1 MASPPNAFFISS
13 DYSPYDDSSST
24 DQPNSTP
31 LSGKLLVAAIIVI
44 FCCAFF
50 IVTLHI
56 FGKWLWRSRTRNF
69 ISRQQQ
75 GDFQAHAP
83 IGLSKA
89 AIASLP
95 TFIYTEAAN
104 MADTIDDMS
113 QSTGSLECAVCLS
126 EFQQDEK
133 GRVLPSCKH
142 CFHIECIDMWFYS
155 HSTCPLCRAMV
166 IHPLSPSAYPAHTQ
180 QESIQMQEVTAH
192 DIHIAIDSTLAI
204 LSTLADGRND
214 VPAAARMPSPG
225 QPDIPV
231 HNPQRPFS
239 SASTRQSVRRH
250 VPHITIDIP
259 TTHEICITSP
269 GCISLPSRRLRY
281 VSPHDQPCS
290 SHPQLVESPGI
301 HASLKRIMSM
311 QAGKGKG
318 LLEGGN
324 LDSPKLK

>member
-1 MASPPNAFFISS
+1 MASPPNALYISS
-13 DYSPYDDSSST
+13 DYSPYDDSSSI
-24 DQPNSTP
+24 DQPNTP
-31 LSGKLLVAAIIVI
+31 LSGKLLVAAIIII

-50 IVTLHI
+50 IVSLHI
-56 FGKWLWRSRTRNF
+56 FGKWLWRSRNR
-69 ISRQQQ
+69 QQ

-83 IGLSKA
+83 ITMRNAGLIKA

-95 TFIYTEAAN
+95 TFIYTEAA
-104 MADTIDDMS
+104 DIIDDTS
-113 QSTGSLECAVCLS
+113 RSAGSLECVVCLS

-133 GRVLPSCKH
+133 GRMLPSCKH

-166 IHPLSPSAYPAHTQ
+166 MPPLSPSAFPAHAQ
-180 QESIQMQEVTAH
+180 QERGQMQEVTAH
-192 DIHIAIDSTLAI
+192 DIHIAIDSTLSI
-204 LSTLADGRND
+204 QLTLADGRND

-225 QPDIPV
+225 QPDIPA

-269 GCISLPSRRLRY
+269 GRISLPSRRLRY

-301 HASLKRIMSM
+301 PASLKRIMSM

-318 LLEGGN
+318 LLVGGN
-324 LDSPKLK
+324 LDSPKLT